1 MMRAALITI
10 GDEILIGQIINTNA
24 AYIGERLLEVGMRL
38 ERITTVGD
46 SYANILDAFSDAW
59 KKHELV
65 IITGGLGP
73 THDDITKRVVT
84 DFFQTELVRCDE
96 AILDMELLLQKR
108 GRKLTALHEEQALI
122 PRGSNVIRNMV
133 GTAPG
138 FFFQENEQLF
148 IVLPGVPL
156 EMKSMMEQTIL
167 PMLKEKSKRVIRTLT
182 LRTTGIF
189 ESTLAERI
197 TAVLEIVGPE
207 GLAFLPSQTGVRIRL
222 TVGSDDVG
230 DADGTLRRAREL
242 ITSKVGDYIYGEG
255 AIELETVIGSILR
268 ERKQTISVA
277 ESCTGGL
284 ISHRVTNVSGS
295 TAYFLRGVVTYSN
308 DSKRDLLQIPD
319 DILGAHGAVSSEV
332 ACSMA
337 KNVRVFSETDY
348 GLSATGIAGPTGG
361 TDEKPVGLVWIGF
374 SSAIETVAY
383 KFLFGDD
390 RLQNKERTAEAALEI
405 LRRKLLGLPIK

>member
-1 MMRAALITI
+1 MKAELITI

-24 AYIGERLLEVGMRL
+24 AYIGERLLECGIKL
-38 ERITTVGD
+38 DRITTVGD
-46 SYANILDAFSDAW
+46 TYANILDAFSEAW

-65 IITGGLGP
+65 IVTGGLGP

-84 DFFQTELVRCDE
+84 DFFQTALMRSDE
-96 AILDMELLLQKR
+96 AISDMEIMLQKR

-138 FFFQENEQLF
+138 FFFEENEKLF
-148 IVLPGVPL
+148 IVMPGVPL
-156 EMKSMMEQTIL
+156 EMKSMMERTIL

-182 LRTTGIF
+182 LHTTGIF

-197 TAVLEIVGPE
+197 SDVLEVVGPE
-207 GLAFLPSQTGVRIRL
+207 GLAFLPSQTGVRVRI
-222 TVGSDDVG
+222 TVESDDAR
-230 DADGTLRRAREL
+230 DADGTLQRAREL

-255 AIELETVIGSILR
+255 AIELETVIGSLLR
-268 ERKQTISVA
+268 ERKHTLSVA

-284 ISHRVTNVSGS
+284 ISHRITNVSGS
-295 TAYFLRGVVTYSN
+295 STYFLRSVVTYSN
-308 DSKRDLLQIPD
+308 ESKRDLLRIPD
-319 DILGAHGAVSSEV
+319 DILDAHGAVSSEV

-337 KNVRVFSETDY
+337 KNVRKFSETDY

-361 TDEKPVGLVWIGF
+361 TDEKPVGVVWIGF
-374 SSAIETVAY
+374 SSAMETIAY

-390 RLQNKERTAEAALEI
+390 RLRNKERTAEAALEI
-405 LRRKLLGLPIK
+405 LRRKLLGLPVK